1 MVDFSED
8 FWHFILQHG
17 NDDTGRLRLKY
28 AGNEKISWAI
38 DQIEARKKIDRKLPL
53 FSENGRLLFPSVLSA
68 EQASSEDTALYKQQ
82 ILSGRFDTICDL
94 TGGLGIDSYYMARIA
109 SQLTYIERFSH
120 YCDIARHNFKELR
133 QNNIHVLNG
142 DCRDFLNSPH
152 VRCDLYYID
161 PARRGSGNKRLYNL
175 SDCEPAVLEILP
187 VVLAEK
193 ASLLLKAS
201 PMLDIK
207 QTINDLGKVSEIHI
221 LSVKNECKEL
231 LFLVEPNHAGDP
243 RIYCSNKTLDNKWQ
257 TYTFFLA
264 EESLLPSSSPVCSL
278 QEYLYEPNSSIL
290 KAGAFKSIAQSFG
303 IDKLAVS
310 SHLYTSR
317 KYVSDFPGRA
327 FEILEAYPFSKQ
339 VLKKCSRKY
348 PQANVST
355 RNFPLTPDEIRRLGG
370 IKDGGDIY
378 LFATM
383 VNSEKTMIY
392 CRKK

>member
-1 MVDFSED
+1 MKINSIIDLVKDLDTSRQTKNLNKLLIRILLHLQVEFS
-8 FWHFILQHG
+8 
-17 NDDTGRLRLKY
+17 
-28 AGNEKISWAI
+28 
-38 DQIEARKKIDRKLPL
+38 
-53 FSENGRLLFPSVLSA
+53 
-68 EQASSEDTALYKQQ
+68 
-82 ILSGRFDTICDL
+82 
-94 TGGLGIDSYYMARIA
+94 
-109 SQLTYIERFSH
+109 
-120 YCDIARHNFKELR
+120 
-133 QNNIHVLNG
+133 
-142 DCRDFLNSPH
+142 
-152 VRCDLYYID
+152 
-161 PARRGSGNKRLYNL
+161 
-175 SDCEPAVLEILP
+175 
-187 VVLAEK
+187 
-193 ASLLLKAS
+193 
-201 PMLDIK
+201 
-207 QTINDLGKVSEIHI
+207 
-221 LSVKNECKEL
+221 
-231 LFLVEPNHAGDP
+231 
-243 RIYCSNKTLDNKWQ
+243 YCSNKTLDNKWQ

-264 EESLLPSSSPVCSL
+264 EESLLPSSPVCTL

>member
-1 MVDFSED
+1 MVDFNED
-8 FWHFILQHG
+8 FWRFILQHG
-17 NDDTGRLRLKY
+17 NDDAGRLRLKY

-175 SDCEPAVLEILP
+175 FDCEPAVLEILP

-392 CRKK
+392 CRKR